1 MNDFVQKAQKVG
13 SAVTSNPHLAADA
26 GATIP
31 TALVWLEQAPNVA
44 ALMTVLWFVY
54 RFIREACKVYIA
66 RKNKKKT

>member
-1 MNDFVQKAQKVG
+1 MTDLIQKAQKVG
-13 SAVTSNPHLAADA
+13 NAVTSNPHLAVDA

-66 RKNKKKT
+66 KRDKKKT